1 MMLHRNPLLWI
12 NIAAVVVMVLA
23 WQGLALLFANQDVGA
38 LRTPLIPGWDMIF
51 RESLPAMENYR
62 AGSRGLGLDEGSVMG
77 GIAVL
82 ADHAVDTCLRL
93 FTGLALGA
101 LLGVGI
107 ALLVSMSRIARAV
120 AALPG
125 HILRT
130 LPVLAMV
137 PLVQVWFGV
146 SFTGMVA
153 FVAFGAGGLL
163 FVGTLNAVANVPQ
176 HYIDA
181 ARSLGASRLRV
192 YRTVILP
199 AIFAELQSS
208 IVLCLALSWS
218 IVVGAEFLGAQSG
231 LGFIQVQAK
240 QFALLDRMVVV
251 ALVFLLFSTVIYL
264 AFDRLSRF
272 LLRWQPDTRD

>member
-1 MMLHRNPLLWI
+1 MRRLLSTYTLI
-12 NIAAVVVMVLA
+12 NIAAIVIMVIG
-23 WQGLALLFANQDVGA
+23 WQLLALAFSGRDAGYED
-38 LRTPLIPGWDMIF
+38 TPLIPGWGTILS
-51 RESLPAMENYR
+51 RSLPAMENYR
-62 AGSRGLGLDEGSVMG
+62 EGAAGLAQGEGSYSG
-77 GIAVL
+77 AVRVL
-82 ADHAVDTCLRL
+82 LGHAADTALRL
-93 FTGLALGA
+93 FTGLAIGA
-101 LLGVGI
+101 VLGVGLG
-107 ALLVSMSRIARAV
+107 LLVSMSEIARAI

-153 FVAFGAGGLL
+153 FVAFGAGGIL
-163 FVGTLNAVANVPQ
+163 FVGTLNAAANIPR

-181 ARSLGASRLRV
+181 ARSLGASRLRI
-192 YRTVILP
+192 YRTIVLP
-199 AIFAELQSS
+199 GIFPELQSS

-251 ALVFLLFSTVIYL
+251 ALIFVILSAALYV
-264 AFDRLSRF
+264 AFDRLSRYI
-272 LLRWQPDTRD
+272 LRWQPEKND